1 MGVTDDEI
9 NVHSFGSKAA
19 APSAGAP
26 QAAAAEAAPEPVKV
40 KEAWD
45 LKLVSFAATAKIKVI
60 KEVRTVTSL
69 GLKEVCHY
77 SDQLCYIHILLLRL

>member
-9 NVHSFGSKAA
+9 NVHSFGSKAS
-19 APSAGAP
+19 APASGGA
-26 QAAAAEAAPEPVKV
+26 QAVVAEAAPEPVKV

-45 LKLVSFAATAKIKVI
+45 LKLVSFTATAKIKVI

-69 GLKEVCHY
+69 GLKEVCK
-77 SDQLCYIHILLLRL
+77 L

>member
-19 APSAGAP
+19 APASAGGAA
-26 QAAAAEAAPEPVKV
+26 QAAVAEAAPEPVKA

-60 KEVRTVTSL
+60 KEVRTVTNL
-69 GLKEVCHY
+69 GLKEVC
-77 SDQLCYIHILLLRL
+77 